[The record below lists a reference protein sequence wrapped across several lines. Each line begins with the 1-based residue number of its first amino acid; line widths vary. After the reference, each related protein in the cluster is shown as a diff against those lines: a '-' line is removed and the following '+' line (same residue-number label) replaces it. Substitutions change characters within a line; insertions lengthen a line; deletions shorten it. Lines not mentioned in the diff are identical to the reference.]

1 MIFVYPPGEEFL
13 VSFFACLYA
22 GVIAIPVP
30 PPRWT
35 RANPR
40 LTSIIVDAQ
49 VSEALTTRAI
59 IAKLQRAGDQ
69 AADLKR
75 ISWIATDAIPADQA
89 DRWTDREIEP
99 EQLAFLQYTSGSTER
114 PRESW

>member
-1 MIFVYPPGEEFL
+1 MSPTSSAVYNFGDDGNEVRRLTFAEFDRRVRAVAAELVDRKLTGERVILVYPPGEDFL

-49 VSEALTTRAI
+49 VSEA
-59 IAKLQRAGDQ
+59 
-69 AADLKR
+69 
-75 ISWIATDAIPADQA
+75 
-89 DRWTDREIEP
+89 
-99 EQLAFLQYTSGSTER
+99 
-114 PRESW
+114 